1 MLIRH
6 VQYTLKPGKADEFW
20 KIARETESQAASRE
34 GVGTT
39 YRFVDPKNPDTIF
52 SYLEF
57 DNEEAAVA
65 LQESPLMKE
74 YGAKIAPLIASWD
87 VYMQYTVS
95 KAQSLKPLTE

>member
-6 VQYTLKPGKADEFW
+6 VQYTLKPGRAEEFW
-20 KIARETESQAASRE
+20 KLAREAEAQAVAME

-39 YRFVDPKNPDTIF
+39 YRFVDPNNPNTIF

-57 DNEEAAVA
+57 DSEETAAA
-65 LQESPLMKE
+65 LQESQMMKE
-74 YGAKIAPLIASWD
+74 YGAKIAPLVESWD

-95 KAQSLKPLTE
+95 KAESLRPLTE